1 MSDASHNLV
10 AIKDPTVA
18 LFNGT
23 WNVYATTADSAG
35 NYNIAYLDFA
45 DWSQASAATQY
56 HMDQTPGLSG
66 YHCAPQLFYFTP
78 QNKWYLI
85 YQSGPPTYSTSA
97 DPTKPSTWTR
107 PANFFASEPAI
118 VMQNGGSIGWIDFW
132 VICDSTDCFLFFSD
146 DNGHFYRSKTAIGSF
161 PGGFD
166 TPVIVMQDPTP
177 SRIFEA
183 SNVYKMK
190 GTNKYLLLIEA
201 YDSGSAGKRYFRS
214 WTADALDG
222 AWTTLQAEYAT
233 PFASA
238 KNVTFSGAAWTAD
251 ISHGEMLRDGYDET
265 LEIDT
270 CNLRYLYQ
278 GKAPSASGN
287 YNQLPWKLGLLT
299 ETN

>member
-35 NYNIAYLDFA
+35 NYNMAYLDFA

-190 GTNKYLLLIEA
+190 GT
-201 YDSGSAGKRYFRS
+201 
-214 WTADALDG
+214 
-222 AWTTLQAEYAT
+222 TLQAEYAT